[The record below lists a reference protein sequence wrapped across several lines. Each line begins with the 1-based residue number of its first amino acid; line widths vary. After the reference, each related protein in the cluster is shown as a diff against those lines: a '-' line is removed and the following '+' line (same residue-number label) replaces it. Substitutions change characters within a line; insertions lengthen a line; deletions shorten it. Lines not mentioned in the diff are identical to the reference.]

1 MLHDGALRIQDALGL
16 KFEQITKLKPNN
28 KGIKILSLPAKK
40 TTARRVVVSEDVIKA
55 VKDYQTFAGSSD
67 SDIMFTPGPTNQP
80 TAKWI
85 KKISR
90 FFKKHGIAV
99 QTHDFR
105 TTMLTWLYNKTKDIV
120 LVQEFAGH
128 SSIEITRKYIKVDQM
143 EMHERLQEVKSVV
156 KPNKRARR

>member
-67 SDIMFTPGPTNQP
+67 SDIMFTPGPP
-80 TAKWI
+80 K
-85 KKISR
+85 
-90 FFKKHGIAV
+90 
-99 QTHDFR
+99 
-105 TTMLTWLYNKTKDIV
+105 
-120 LVQEFAGH
+120 
-128 SSIEITRKYIKVDQM
+128 
-143 EMHERLQEVKSVV
+143 
-156 KPNKRARR
+156 